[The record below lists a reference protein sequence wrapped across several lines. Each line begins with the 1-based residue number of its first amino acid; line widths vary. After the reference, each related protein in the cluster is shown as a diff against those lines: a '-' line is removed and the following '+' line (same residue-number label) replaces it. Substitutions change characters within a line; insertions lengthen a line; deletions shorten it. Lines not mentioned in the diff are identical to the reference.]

1 MGNLRIIMKH
11 LMLSERKTKMMW
23 ILFQKFQSLC
33 RGDWVFLLSPRIKN
47 QDDFG
52 SSKGYRLCYKSE
64 HFKDFE
70 HVCSCLCLNYVL
82 VKLLL

>member
-1 MGNLRIIMKH
+1 MGNVRTITKH
-11 LMLSERKTKMMW
+11 LILSERKTKMMW
-23 ILFQKFQSLC
+23 ILFQRFQTLHS
-33 RGDWVFLLSPRIKN
+33 GDWVFLLSPRIQN

-52 SSKGYRLCYKSE
+52 SSQRDKSE

-70 HVCSCLCLNYVL
+70 HVYSCLCLNYVL